1 MVSQIA
7 SVFICW
13 PTSQKKTSSIRC
25 HSTAQ
30 TMTYNIVFWEKE
42 ALNQLWYTD
51 DERQKRV
58 CVCIKLV
65 YYSDF
70 VFSSSHLTLWFNKKT
85 SYSIVFKVVNM
96 LPCIVLNIHFLS
108 YKLIQTYEINLTNKI
123 QLPLHNHTHIY
134 NNFWSFYST
143 QQLS

>member
-1 MVSQIA
+1 MKRWKIRWQQYSVRMVPHNCNGFSNR
-7 SVFICW
+7 ICFYLLADV
-13 PTSQKKTSSIRC
+13 TKKSSSIRC

-96 LPCIVLNIHFLS
+96 LPCIVCITCTCYHVF
-108 YKLIQTYEINLTNKI
+108 TFCHINLFKLMKSI
-123 QLPLHNHTHIY
+123 
-134 NNFWSFYST
+134 
-143 QQLS
+143 